1 MRQFLV
7 LAACGLLL
15 LSAAQAAEKTDVTGE
30 PALKW
35 FPGDCGVLAWPA
47 AKFTVG
53 DRAKQAADGG
63 LTWMAVCNGVHTGA
77 VADLDMPRRLRE
89 LKTEKFSP
97 ILALRWRN
105 PRPISEDIIAIGVD
119 PDVPLPLAR
128 AQKVI
133 DWTNRLGGAAVIAG
147 PGRKL
152 ERYVKLL
159 RGFAAFEAFHDG
171 KWNPECTLGGGWDKV
186 LAQGD
191 RIFIVGGTSEA
202 TRPVLGRDAVVTYV
216 LARSNAER
224 DIIEAIRLG
233 RAVVAERDNIRLNFT
248 VDGRPPGSAVMPKGG
263 EVEVA
268 IEVQAREHV
277 DDVHIIGNTRER
289 IEHVVRNRISILS
302 RLRIDGKQA
311 SKTFTLRLGTGTR
324 YLRAVAVMYKKVCH
338 TMANPVFIGPDAP
351 AAMPLG
357 VREKHV
363 RLVTAAIK
371 SLDWRDGAK
380 ARNVLESLLDDDEM
394 GVYTALALVET
405 SDKKQVERIRPLLGS
420 AKARVRTLVAFVL
433 VRAEGAAAVPSILP
447 LVNDPDGAAR
457 TFAARVLA
465 RFAEKEHAD
474 LVLVA
479 ARDLWPEVRQYALA
493 ALARAPSADGLFA
506 LRKAL
511 YDEVDGVSSAAQTQL
526 SLALGVDP
534 ARQEGFI
541 KAFKVGN
548 VDDKLLEDAV
558 KRPELRAL
566 VLEAARRNLTGRRP
580 KPGEE
585 PEPVK
590 PAGPVFRALA
600 AAQTVEPPSIDGKAD
615 DKAWLAALPA
625 GTFVLEDGKPA
636 AQQTSV
642 RALYDKNTLYL
653 FIECTEAKP
662 NEIVANEKIYD
673 GNIWLDDSVDIYI
686 CPDGARGEADPV
698 YCRFSVNSLGVRFD
712 EERQRRHWNVD
723 WAAAS
728 VVGKKSWAIEVAIPF
743 GSLRVKAPAA
753 GKTLWL
759 VNFVRH
765 RRVKPGEESFFT
777 PGDPR
782 KPAKYADL
790 KFQ

>member
-7 LAACGLLL
+7 VAACGLLL
-15 LSAAQAAEKTDVTGE
+15 LSAAQAGEKTDVPGE
-30 PALKW
+30 PRLKW
-35 FPGDCGVLAWPA
+35 VPGDCGVLAWPA

-53 DRAKQAADGG
+53 ERAEQAADGG

-77 VADLDMPRRLRE
+77 VADLAMPLRLRK

-128 AQKVI
+128 AQKVV

-152 ERYVKLL
+152 ERYAKLL
-159 RGFAAFEAFHDG
+159 RGFAAFEAFHNG
-171 KWNPECTLGGGWDKV
+171 KWNPECTLGGAWDKL

-191 RIFIVGGTSEA
+191 RLFIVGGTSEA
-202 TRPVLGRDAVVTYV
+202 TRPVLGRGAVVTYV

-224 DIIEAIRLG
+224 DIIEGIRLG

-248 VDGRPPGSAVMPKGG
+248 VNGRPPGSTVMPKGG
-263 EVEVA
+263 EVEVT

-277 DDVHIIGNTRER
+277 DEVHIIGNIRER
-289 IEHVVRNRISILS
+289 AKHIVRNRISILS
-302 RLRIDGKQA
+302 RLRINGKQG
-311 SKTFTLRLGTGTR
+311 SRTFTLRLRKGTR
-324 YLRAVAVMYKKVCH
+324 YLRAIAVMYKKVCH
-338 TMANPVFIGPDAP
+338 TMANPVFIGPGAP

-357 VREKHV
+357 VREKYV

-371 SLDWRDGAK
+371 GLDWRDAAK
-380 ARNVLESLLDDDEM
+380 GRNILESLLDDEEM
-394 GVYTALALVET
+394 GLYTALALVET
-405 SDKKQVERIRPLLGS
+405 SDKKQLERIRPLLGS
-420 AKARVRTLVAFVL
+420 DKARARTLVAFVL
-433 VRAEGAAAVPSILP
+433 VRVEGAAAVPSILP
-447 LVNDPDGAAR
+447 LLDDNDGAVR
-457 TFAARVLA
+457 TFATRVLA
-465 RFAEKEHAD
+465 RFAKKEHAD
-474 LVLVA
+474 LMLAA

-493 ALARAPSADGLFA
+493 ALARISSADALFA

-511 YDEVDGVSSAAQTQL
+511 HDEVVGVSSAAQTQL
-526 SLALGVDP
+526 SLALGVDR
-534 ARQEGFI
+534 ARQESFI
-541 KAFKVGN
+541 KAFKKGN
-548 VDDKLLEDAV
+548 VDEKLLEDAV

-566 VLEAARRNLTGRRP
+566 VLEAARRKLTRWPP
-580 KPGEE
+580 KPGKP
-585 PEPVK
+585 PEPVN

-600 AAQTVEPPSIDGKAD
+600 AAQTVEPPKIDGKAD
-615 DKAWLAALPA
+615 DKVWIAALPA
-625 GTFVLEDGKPA
+625 GKFVLENDKPA

-653 FIECTEAKP
+653 FIECTEIKP
-662 NEIVANEKIYD
+662 KEIVANQKIYD

-686 CPDGARGEADPV
+686 CPGGARGEADPV
-698 YCRFSVNSLGVRFD
+698 YYRFCVNSLGVRFD
-712 EERQRRHWNVD
+712 EERLRRHWNVG

-728 VVGKKSWAIEVAIPF
+728 VVGKESWAIEVAIPF
-743 GSLRVKAPAA
+743 ASLRVKTPIA
-753 GKTLWL
+753 GKTQWL

-777 PGDPR
+777 PGNPR